1 MTVGLGEGT
10 GNVGNI
16 TVPSERIADDG
27 GQRDVERS
35 DASVLRS
42 LASLSAGINRGR
54 AVDETLQELVE
65 AIVRQ
70 TGFGVA
76 ALNVVLP
83 NGDLQVAAV
92 SGPDDVREQLT
103 GHTAPRRRIDDL
115 LAYAEDWGE
124 LRFVPH
130 GVVSF
135 RDDYEWIPDI
145 PVSEDPDA
153 WHPEDSLLAPLY
165 GSEGSLVGILSVD
178 LPPGLRKPSPRTREL
193 LEMFAIQAGIAIDNA
208 RLVEELR
215 RERDRLAASE
225 AAYRFLF
232 TESAAAMGILS
243 LTTADMGRILQV
255 NDSFVAL
262 FGSEREKLEGRR
274 WSDLVLEEE
283 QRASLAKLTAIRNG
297 SLERADRQMLR
308 GDGSV
313 FWAALKGAAV
323 PTGEGNRTVCLVH
336 VDDVTDRKA
345 REVELVRQANADP
358 LTGLANRRA
367 FLRRLESVVAHVDPA
382 HPSGAVV
389 YADLNDFKDVND
401 SFGHSTGDLVLKEAA
416 ARLIGETRSGD
427 VVARIGGDEFAIVAV
442 SLDAQHAEN
451 LLERIRAAFAR
462 PMASC
467 PDDRPVT
474 VSLGWVPLSGPPQD
488 AADVLHQ
495 ADKAMFIDKASQR
508 AAHTT
513 EA

>member
-1 MTVGLGEGT
+1 V
-10 GNVGNI
+10 GNVAAP
-16 TVPSERIADDG
+16 TQHIADGAG
-27 GQRDVERS
+27 GRDAERS
-35 DASVLRS
+35 DATVLRA

-65 AIVRQ
+65 AVVRQ

-83 NGDLQVAAV
+83 DGDLQVAAV
-92 SGPDDVREQLT
+92 SGPPDVRQQLT
-103 GHTAPRRRIDDL
+103 GHTAPRRRIEDL
-115 LAYAEDWGE
+115 LAVAEHWGE

-130 GVVSF
+130 GRLSF
-135 RDDYEWIPDI
+135 QDDYEWIPDI

-153 WHPEDSLLAPLY
+153 WHPEDSMLAPLY
-165 GSEGSLVGILSVD
+165 GSEGSLVGVLSVD
-178 LPPGLRKPSPRTREL
+178 LPPGLRKPEPHTCEL

-215 RERDRLAASE
+215 HERDRLAASE

-232 TESAAAMGILS
+232 TESAGAMGIISLS
-243 LTTADMGRILQV
+243 SANMGRILQV
-255 NDSFVAL
+255 NDALVAL
-262 FGSEREKLEGRR
+262 FGAQREEVEGHTWTQFVIESERP
-274 WSDLVLEEE
+274 
-283 QRASLAKLTAIRNG
+283 ASLAKLAAIRDG

-308 GDGSV
+308 ADGTV
-313 FWAALKGAAV
+313 FWASLKGTAV

-345 REVELVRQANADP
+345 REVELARQANADP

-367 FLRRLESVVAHVDPA
+367 FLRRLESLVTRVDPA

-401 SFGHSTGDLVLKEAA
+401 SFGHAVGDLVLKEAA
-416 ARLIGETRSGD
+416 ARLVAETRSGD
-427 VVARIGGDEFAIVAV
+427 IVTRIGGDEFAIVAMG
-442 SLDAQHAEN
+442 LDAQHAEN
-451 LLERIRAAFAR
+451 LLARVRAAFGR
-462 PMASC
+462 PMAAC
-467 PDDRPVT
+467 PDGRTVT

-488 AADVLHQ
+488 AADVLHL
-495 ADKAMFIDKASQR
+495 ADKAMFVDKAGQR
-508 AAHTT
+508 RPQAAG
-513 EA
+513 